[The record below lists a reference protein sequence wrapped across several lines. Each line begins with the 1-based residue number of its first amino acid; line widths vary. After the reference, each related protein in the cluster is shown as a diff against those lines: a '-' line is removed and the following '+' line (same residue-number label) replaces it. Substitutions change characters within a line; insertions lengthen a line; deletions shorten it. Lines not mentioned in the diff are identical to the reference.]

1 MIGRWWFLAAGLL
14 CGTVCAQSVQAP
26 ALKAG
31 DSWVYVDT
39 VESGPQGWSRK
50 NETVTVERIEGDS
63 VLVANKQDGSSQPA
77 VEHLVGLDW
86 SRSRDVNGKQQVV
99 NRPLAF
105 PLTQGKKWRVE
116 YTEANPNRQHT
127 SETFASEYTVVGWED
142 VQVPAGAFKALKIE
156 AQGQWSAVVAPSVS
170 SDARG
175 HVDADGA
182 VSVSQSQVTHPH
194 TASGRLYKAFWY
206 VPEQKR
212 FVKSVE
218 EYYDSKGVRSS
229 RYTEEL
235 QSSKLAG

>member
-127 SETFASEYTVVGWED
+127 SETFGSEYTVVGWED

>member
-1 MIGRWWFLAAGLL
+1 MVGRWWFIAVGLV
-14 CGTVCAQSVQAP
+14 CGSAYAQSVEAP

-39 VESGPQGWSRK
+39 VETGPQGWSRK
-50 NETVTVERIEGDS
+50 NETVTVERLQGDTMLIS
-63 VLVANKQDGSSQPA
+63 NKQEGSTQPP
-77 VEHLVGLDW
+77 VEHLVGIDW
-86 SRSRDVNGKQQVV
+86 SRSRDINGKQQVV
-99 NRPLAF
+99 NRPLVF
-105 PLTQGKKWRVE
+105 PLKPGKTWRVE

-127 SETFASEYTVVGWED
+127 SETFGSDFTVVGWED
-142 VQVPAGAFKALKIE
+142 VQVPAGSFKAIKIE
-156 AQGQWSAVVAPSVS
+156 AQGQWSAMVAPSVS

-175 HVDADGA
+175 HVDANGA
-182 VSVSQSQVTHPH
+182 VSVSQSQVTRPH
-194 TASGRLYKAFWY
+194 AASGRLYKAFWY